1 MNIVVLISGNGSN
14 LQAIID
20 ACKEKKINGTL
31 RAVFS
36 NKADAFGLERAR
48 KAAIPAHTLTA
59 DQFSSREAFDREL
72 ILEIDAYAPDVV
84 VLAGFMRILS
94 PAFVAHYNGRLLNI
108 HPSLLPK
115 YPGLHTHRQALE
127 NGDEEHGTSVHFVT
141 DELDGGPVI
150 LQSKVPVFEGDDEDE
165 ITARVQVQEHAIYP
179 LVGNQAFALVVIELR
194 IIVRRFSGKRHVVAE
209 ADVIHTAFRQGD
221 PIFLSNIEVKLAARK
236 IVEDMLR
243 IFSPD
248 MHIGKPVATVHG
260 IHRHHHIVRRAG
272 QWVDRTHGD
281 HAADL

>member
-48 KAAIPAHTLTA
+48 QAAIPAHTLTA

-179 LVGNQAFALVVIELR
+179 LVVSWFVDGRLKMHDNAAWLDG
-194 IIVRRFSGKRHVVAE
+194 VRLPP
-209 ADVIHTAFRQGD
+209 QGY
-221 PIFLSNIEVKLAARK
+221 
-236 IVEDMLR
+236 
-243 IFSPD
+243 
-248 MHIGKPVATVHG
+248 
-260 IHRHHHIVRRAG
+260 
-272 QWVDRTHGD
+272 
-281 HAADL
+281 AADE